1 MNCELELIGKYIRKE
16 YPYIV
21 SIKNIEE
28 ISPSISG
35 TTFTSYDVSGIIYLI
50 NICINENFYN
60 QLENNNPL
68 KSNIISSLNKELA
81 RIIKSICP
89 EMNVTND
96 NLEIT
101 FHQN

>member
-1 MNCELELIGKYIRKE
+1 MNCELELIEKYIKKE

-21 SIKNIEE
+21 SIKSIVERL
-28 ISPSISG
+28 PAISG
-35 TTFTSYDVSGIIYLI
+35 TTFINDVFGANYLI

-68 KSNIISSLNKELA
+68 KSNIISSLNKELPK
-81 RIIKSICP
+81 IIKSICP
-89 EMNVTND
+89 EMTITND

-101 FHQN
+101 FHHS